1 MRRLLGNWRTTLL
14 GFLALMAKSG
24 AQSAPEWEPLLNPLG
39 DALFAGGLMASKD
52 AATGSA
58 P

>member
-1 MRRLLGNWRTTLL
+1 MGRTLGNWRTSVL
-14 GFLALMAKSG
+14 GILAMMAKSV
-24 AQSAPEWEPLLNPLG
+24 AQAAPEWAPLLNPLG

>member
-1 MRRLLGNWRTTLL
+1 MRRTLGNWRTSLL
-14 GFLALMAKSG
+14 GILAMLAKSV
-24 AQSAPEWEPLLNPLG
+24 AQVTPEWAPLLNPLG
-39 DALFAGGLMASKD
+39 DALFAGGLIASKD